1 MKGTEGAVAAAGRP
15 GRDVKRAGA
24 EASLEI
30 DVDGG
35 ASSSSSSSSNNS
47 SNKRQRGQRGE
58 EKNQKATHPEDTGSS
73 SACSTAAVKREKVDG
88 DVMVT
93 DTNDARTSSFSN
105 NNNNN
110 KRQRS
115 SSQQPEAHQ
124 QKRAVARAGEGLP
137 DACLGPGP
145 AWSLREACARS
156 SARMQKDAAQEG
168 LPHHCRIPMSLT
180 RGMLLQALSCSRET
194 DVRIVVD
201 DGAMIGGH
209 RAVLC
214 LSCEGFRA
222 MFESG
227 MREDEEGVVR
237 MAGVG
242 ISAVKALLEWVYLGE
257 RLVADMPFRVSL
269 FVLLDI
275 DACELAMRCTI
286 MLDVLICGFAK
297 RPVCLAMA
305 QAARGRSARRPTGGS
320 CGCSRRCTTCPG

>member
-1 MKGTEGAVAAAGRP
+1 MKGTECAVAAAGCP

-35 ASSSSSSSSNNS
+35 ASSSSSSSSSSSNNSS

-73 SACSTAAVKREKVDG
+73 SACSTAAVKREKDDG

-115 SSQQPEAHQ
+115 SIQQPEAHQ

-168 LPHHCRIPMSLT
+168 LPNHCRIPMNLT

-242 ISAVKALLEWVYLGE
+242 ISAVKALLEWLYLGE
-257 RLVADMPFRVSL
+257 RLVVEMLFRVSL
-269 FVLLDI
+269 LFH
-275 DACELAMRCTI
+275 RY
-286 MLDVLICGFAK
+286 
-297 RPVCLAMA
+297 
-305 QAARGRSARRPTGGS
+305 
-320 CGCSRRCTTCPG
+320 

>member
-1 MKGTEGAVAAAGRP
+1 MKGTKAAVAAAGRP
-15 GRDVKRAGA
+15 GRDGKRAGE
-24 EASLEI
+24 EASLES

-35 ASSSSSSSSNNS
+35 ASSSSSSNN
-47 SNKRQRGQRGE
+47 SNKRQRAE
-58 EKNQKATHPEDTGSS
+58 EKKLEATDPEDTGSS
-73 SACSTAAVKREKVDG
+73 SACSMAAVKREQVDG

-93 DTNDARTSSFSN
+93 ETGDAGASSSS

-115 SSQQPEAHQ
+115 SSSQQAEAHQ
-124 QKRAVARAGEGLP
+124 QKKAVARAGEGLP

-145 AWSLREACARS
+145 AWNLREACARS

-168 LPHHCRIPMSLT
+168 LPNHYKIPVNLAVGQL
-180 RGMLLQALSCSRET
+180 RQALSCSRET

-209 RAVLC
+209 RSVLC

-227 MREDEEGVVR
+227 MKEDEEGVVR
-237 MAGVG
+237 MPGVG

-257 RLVADMPFRVSL
+257 CLGVDMLFRVVL
-269 FVLLDI
+269 FVLTLLRASSPC
-275 DACELAMRCTI
+275 DA
-286 MLDVLICGFAK
+286 
-297 RPVCLAMA
+297 PSCLMY
-305 QAARGRSARRPTGGS
+305 
-320 CGCSRRCTTCPG
+320 